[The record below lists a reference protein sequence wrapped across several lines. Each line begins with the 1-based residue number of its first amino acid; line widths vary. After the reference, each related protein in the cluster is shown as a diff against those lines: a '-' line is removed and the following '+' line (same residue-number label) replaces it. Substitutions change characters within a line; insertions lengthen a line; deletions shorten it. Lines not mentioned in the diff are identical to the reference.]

1 MNKTEQSQKLHDLG
15 LQAADFYLYDVA
27 IKYLTEA
34 AELGN
39 ADAMYLLGSIYDGA
53 KNGYGCHLQKESERL
68 KFVDDEQIFKWYK
81 RAADKGCKKAFIEL
95 ALIYLDEDN
104 LEYNKRAA
112 TKWLKMAINW
122 NQPAAEK
129 GDPYAMLAIANAYAQ
144 YNFNRTLRYGG
155 VPVPGEDSLSKKWF
169 NFTFATFK
177 RRAVEGDSEAM
188 IELGMMLYFGSGT
201 TRNVGESIRWLKKA
215 AESGDDEIKIR
226 AYRKLADI
234 IKYNDEAVSYSKKAA
249 ELGDFISM
257 RQLWYIYK
265 TDKNLCEAER
275 WLKKSE
281 EIQAAFLETLP
292 KDARE

>member
-1 MNKTEQSQKLHDLG
+1 MDKQTKSRRLYDLG
-15 LQAADFYLYDVA
+15 LKAADFYLYDVA

-34 AELGN
+34 AKLGN
-39 ADAMYLLGSIYDGA
+39 ADAMYLLGTIYDGA
-53 KNGYGCHLQKESERL
+53 KHGFGYNLHKESERL

-129 GDPYAMLAIANAYAQ
+129 GDPYAMLAIAGAYAR
-144 YNFNRTLRYGG
+144 YNFNKTINYGG
-155 VPVPGEDSLSKKWF
+155 LPGKDSLADKWR
-169 NFTFATFK
+169 NFAFATFK
-177 RRAVEGDSEAM
+177 RRANEGDAEAM
-188 IELGMMLYFGSGT
+188 VELGMMLYYGSGT
-201 TRNVGESIRWLKKA
+201 TKNVAESIRWLKKA
-215 AESGDDEIKIR
+215 AEFGDDEIKIR

-234 IKYNDEAVSYSKKAA
+234 TKSNDEIISFYKKAA
-249 ELGDFISM
+249 DLGDFISM

-265 TDKNLCEAER
+265 TDKNLSEAER

-281 EIQAAFLETLP
+281 EIQAAFLENLP
-292 KDARE
+292 KDFRE